1 MSEYPAIPADIA
13 SAVKLVV
20 FDVDGVMTDG
30 GVYYG
35 ATKAGE
41 TVELKRFEIT
51 DGLGVHLMQEAGIE
65 IAIVTGRRSKVV
77 ELRAREL
84 AIEEVHQDPAA
95 EKLPIVSGL
104 LLRRKIDWS
113 EVAFVSDD
121 LADIPVLRRVA
132 LPVAVANAVPEVCAL
147 ARWQTSRS
155 GGAGAVREFAEA
167 LLKARGDWTTVV
179 DGYLAKRDPES
190 TKGAGREPA

>member
-1 MSEYPAIPADIA
+1 VSEYPAIPADIA

-20 FDVDGVMTDG
+20 LDVDGVMTDG

-35 ATKAGE
+35 ATKAGD

-65 IAIVTGRRSKVV
+65 VAIVTGRRSKVV

-95 EKLPIVSGL
+95 EKLPIVSGI

-113 EVAFVSDD
+113 E
-121 LADIPVLRRVA
+121 
-132 LPVAVANAVPEVCAL
+132 
-147 ARWQTSRS
+147 
-155 GGAGAVREFAEA
+155 GAGAVREFAEA

-190 TKGAGREPA
+190 TKGAGRGPA